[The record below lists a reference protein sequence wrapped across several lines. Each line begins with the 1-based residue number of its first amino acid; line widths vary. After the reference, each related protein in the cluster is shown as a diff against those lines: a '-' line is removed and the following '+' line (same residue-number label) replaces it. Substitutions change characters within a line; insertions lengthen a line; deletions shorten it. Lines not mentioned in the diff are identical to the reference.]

1 VFNVLLY
8 AFEMWTIKYR
18 DKELLKAFKMKY
30 YRRLFSGAGKLTYCA
45 FFDKST
51 NFGTEV
57 DQYIMNKF
65 GGGATAELPPGG
77 RGGHFPKW
85 PPADIQ
91 PTPKS
96 KYKVSC

>member
-1 VFNVLLY
+1 MFNVLLY

-57 DQYIMNKF
+57 DQYIMNIL
-65 GGGATAELPPGG
+65 GVEPPPNCPLAAVAAIFQNG
-77 RGGHFPKW
+77 RQL
-85 PPADIQ
+85 AAQEDISHG
-91 PTPKS
+91 K
-96 KYKVSC
+96 

>member
-1 VFNVLLY
+1 MASNTAY
-8 AFEMWTIKYR
+8 STT
-18 DKELLKAFKMKY
+18 
-30 YRRLFSGAGKLTYCA
+30 SGAGKLTYCA

-57 DQYIMNKF
+57 DQYIMKKF

-85 PPADIQ
+85 PPEDIQ